1 MESCRTV
8 IFSQQRIVIVSVI
21 VSEVGVQLWNMN
33 TIIKPASVYSSG
45 RNVTMG
51 WDNNIMIKTY
61 SYHLLVVT

>member
-8 IFSQQRIVIVSVI
+8 IFSQQRIVI